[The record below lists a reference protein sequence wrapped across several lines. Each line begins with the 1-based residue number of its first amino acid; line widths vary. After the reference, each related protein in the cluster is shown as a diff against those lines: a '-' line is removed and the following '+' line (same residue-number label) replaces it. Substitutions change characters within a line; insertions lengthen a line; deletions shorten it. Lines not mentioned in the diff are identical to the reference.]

1 MATSRPAEDSGLS
14 DRQPEWTSVVYSEL
28 RRLAE
33 KAFRNQPAG
42 HTLQPT
48 ALVHEAYLKLAD
60 CADPP
65 WDDQEHFLATAAT
78 AMRHILVDHA
88 RARASVK
95 RGGARHRVTLD
106 EGLHASEDR
115 DVDLL
120 VLNEALESL
129 AQIEERK
136 ARVVELRFFAGLS
149 LEDTART
156 LGVSA
161 MTVSTDWRFARAW
174 IGRAL
179 EAGKP

>member
-1 MATSRPAEDSGLS
+1 MARQPDNAEFDGSR
-14 DRQPEWTSVVYSEL
+14 PEWTTLVYSEL

-33 KAFRNQPAG
+33 KAFRDQPKA

-48 ALVHEAYLKLAD
+48 ALVHEAYVKLAARGD
-60 CADPP
+60 EP
-65 WDDQEHFLATAAT
+65 WTDRDHFLATAAT

-88 RARASVK
+88 RARAAAK
-95 RGGARHRVTLD
+95 RGGARQRVTLD
-106 EGLHASEDR
+106 EGLQASKER

-129 AQIEERK
+129 AEIEERK
-136 ARVVELRFFAGLS
+136 AKVIELRFFAGLS
-149 LEDTART
+149 LEETAKA

-161 MTVSTDWRFARAW
+161 VTVSNDWRFGRAW

-179 EAGKP
+179 EAGTSS